1 MYTGCPC
8 RPAFRGAFVTL
19 STPPPDVVDLP
30 VASLP
35 TGLRI
40 GGELLPGR
48 AEPID
53 VINPATGE
61 VIAAVAAAD
70 AEDIDHAVRV
80 ADETFRSGVWSRMAI
95 HDRARLL
102 HAFADGIEA
111 RMEDLYKL
119 ETMNNGRPITE
130 TKAQITRLSEW
141 YRYNASLL
149 LADRDAVVPLRGDY
163 HAYTSRFP
171 LGVVGI
177 LAPFNHPMMI
187 ASKSLAPAL
196 ATGNS
201 VVLKPSE
208 QTPLTAMLLAD
219 IAADAG
225 IPPGV
230 LNVVNGFGATA
241 GAALTEHPLV
251 KKVVFT
257 GGTEVGRAISL
268 ATARR
273 FAKATLEL
281 GGKSPVLVFD
291 DTPIDTA
298 ARGAA
303 FAGFIG
309 AGQTCIAGSRLL
321 VQRGVYD
328 DVVDALA
335 AQARQI
341 RIGDPTL
348 PETQLGPVISGRA
361 RTRILR
367 HVESGI
373 AEGARLVTGGKAADV
388 PGLPGG
394 FFIEPTV
401 LADVRNDMRI
411 AQEEIFGPVV
421 VVIPFDDEDDA
432 IRQANDSPFALGS
445 AIWTRDVARAHRV
458 AQQLEMG
465 MVWINDH
472 HRLDPSSPW
481 GGLKES
487 GTGREGGWESF
498 HDFTHVRAITV
509 RTAADDVD
517 WYGGRATGRLN

>member
-1 MYTGCPC
+1 MQQRGCVYGC
-8 RPAFRGAFVTL
+8 DSDVSGAHVTL
-19 STPPPDVVDLP
+19 FPSPPTVVELP

-40 GGELLPGR
+40 GGDLLPGR

-53 VINPATGE
+53 VVNPATGE

-70 AEDIDHAVRV
+70 VEDIDRAVRV

-95 HDRARLL
+95 HDRARIM

-163 HAYTSRFP
+163 LAYTSRFP

-230 LNVVNGFGATA
+230 LNVVNGLGATA

-268 ATARR
+268 ATAGR

-321 VQRGVYD
+321 VQRGIYD
-328 DVVDALA
+328 EVVDALA
-335 AQARQI
+335 QQI

-348 PETQLGPVISGRA
+348 PETQLGPVISERA
-361 RTRILR
+361 RTRILG
-367 HVESGI
+367 HVQSGL
-373 AEGARLVTGGKAADV
+373 AEGARLVTGGRAADV
-388 PGLPGG
+388 PDLPGG
-394 FFIEPTV
+394 YFIEPTV
-401 LADVRNDMRI
+401 LADVTNDMQI
-411 AQEEIFGPVV
+411 AQQEIFGPVV
-421 VVIPFDDEDDA
+421 VVLPFDDEDDA
-432 IRQANDSPFALGS
+432 VRQANDSPFALGS

-458 AQQLEMG
+458 AQRLEMG

>member
-1 MYTGCPC
+1 M
-8 RPAFRGAFVTL
+8 TL
-19 STPPPDVVDLP
+19 SPSSPSVVELP

-40 GGELLPGR
+40 GGRLLPGR
-48 AEPID
+48 SEPID
-53 VINPATGE
+53 VFNPATGE
-61 VIAAVAAAD
+61 VIASVAVAD
-70 AEDIDHAVRV
+70 AGDVDDAVRI

-95 HDRARLL
+95 HDRARIM
-102 HAFADGIEA
+102 HRFADGIEA

-141 YRYNASLL
+141 YRYNAALL

-163 HAYTSRFP
+163 LSYTSRFP

-230 LNVVNGFGATA
+230 LNVINGLGATA

-268 ATARR
+268 ATASR

-291 DTPIDTA
+291 DTPVDTA

-321 VQRGVYD
+321 VQRGIYD
-328 DVVDALA
+328 DVVEGLA

-348 PETQLGPVISGRA
+348 PETQLGPVISERA
-361 RTRILR
+361 RTRILA

-373 AEGARLVTGGKAADV
+373 TEGARLVTGGRAAEV
-388 PGLPGG
+388 PDLPGG
-394 FFIEPTV
+394 FFLEPTV

-432 IRQANDSPFALGS
+432 VRQANDSPFALGS
-445 AIWTRDVARAHRV
+445 AVWTRDVARAHRV

-498 HDFTHVRAITV
+498 HDFTHIRAITV